1 MLYAVILSLSALLS
15 SGEGTQAKY
24 KVDAK
29 ASKVEWVGK
38 KVTGQHSGV
47 VNLKEGSLLVEDG
60 KLKGGSFVIDMAS
73 LEVLDLGGESKGKL
87 EGHLKSDD
95 FFGTEKFS
103 TSNFTITKVIP
114 QGTAK
119 YKVVGNITIKGITQ
133 EIQFPAELKA
143 VDGKLVGT
151 ANIVIDRTKFNIKY
165 GSGSFFDDLGDKTI
179 YDDFELT
186 VNIVAEK

>member
-1 MLYAVILSLSALLS
+1 
-15 SGEGTQAKY
+15 
-24 KVDAK
+24 
-29 ASKVEWVGK
+29 
-38 KVTGQHSGV
+38 
-47 VNLKEGSLLVEDG
+47 
-60 KLKGGSFVIDMAS
+60 
-73 LEVLDLGGESKGKL
+73 LDLGGESKGKL